1 MEKIRTKFIN
11 APEDITAELLEG
23 YVLAYPDQV
32 ALAADN
38 IVVRKNRRELV
49 GVIHAVEL
57 GATDERDSVTNKL
70 VMEVAV
76 GIGGAICSNEQVR
89 SVKIGSVH
97 GYELDLN
104 WPLRKLTDSRY
115 ACIGTARAVITLNCF

>member
-1 MEKIRTKFIN
+1 MLN
-11 APEDITAELLEG
+11 TATAG
-23 YVLAYPDQV
+23 YFHTHYGH
-32 ALAADN
+32 ALN

-57 GATDERDSVTNKL
+57 GATDERDSIANKL

-76 GIGGAICSNEQVR
+76 GVGGTICRNEQVR
-89 SVKIGSVH
+89 SVKIGSVY

-104 WPLRKLTDSRY
+104 RPLREPADSRN
-115 ACIGTARAVITLNCF
+115 ACIATARAVITLNCS